1 MNFNSRR
8 LDTLDKSDWLYDIYK
23 KAFNYK
29 YDTFSEL
36 KKDFIEVLK

>member
-1 MNFNSRR
+1 
-8 LDTLDKSDWLYDIYK
+8 K